1 MLLSSLLLALPAGPA
16 AGLQDDLPLGG
27 EGPLRN
33 STFLPQHP
41 EATEELERGDQAWSR
56 ASAGGAGA
64 PLERVAAFD
73 AWARALAE
81 SSCGDGVRVAIDGKT
96 PGPWDDSD
104 GTSARRSEGVETA
117 VLRRLLSIPDTDRAA
132 WSERFDAAARG
143 ALEDAAQSVEAL
155 AEVERR
161 FPLTRPAALAALRCA
176 DAALEMGRPVSAKTW
191 CRRARLHAGCAPDQP
206 RLLEAISVRESFA
219 GDLIPEPESEAW
231 EDATALQLTFSSR
244 LERSEVFGRMGEP
257 PPYGRDL
264 APGATF
270 LGDGD
275 LIIQTGQT
283 LSWVDSESLDSR
295 AGGVRSRVLLREVLP
310 DEQDP
315 RPWVTPSAGG
325 WPIMPVARDREVVVI
340 VDRGMAGRFIRE
352 VAYPAQGN
360 HLMNLR
366 VSDEG
371 QFDIDW
377 HLAPADPVELARN
390 LGLEGSYEWQPGP
403 VIHEDLVLVQ
413 ARRLSEPNA
422 EGVFEGDDL
431 WLFALERQSGEL
443 RWSRLLTDAADLRG
457 NLGRRSGIPTTA
469 MPLFVE
475 DGVVLVGTNV
485 GLVSAYDIA
494 DGRLLWSMRN
504 QRRLAE
510 EPGWPGSTPPRL
522 SGSIGSSPAAVV
534 TPFDSEFAYVLPLQG
549 VFDDRFFVES
559 PLARNGL
566 IDLAS
571 ASGTE
576 LWLGRDG
583 RHRALRARAK
593 GAPPRSLL
601 YLDEGER
608 FTGSP
613 AVSRGRVLLATD
625 RSLLL
630 LDREREL
637 YLLDSVALPDEG
649 AGRGGAV
656 FTHGGHA
663 VVIGHD
669 TYWVARTR

>member
-16 AGLQDDLPLGG
+16 AWLQDDLPLGG

-41 EATEELERGDQAWSR
+41 EATEELARGDQAWSR
-56 ASAGGAGA
+56 ASVGGAGA
-64 PLERVAAFD
+64 SLERVAAFD

-81 SSCGDGVRVAIDGKT
+81 SSTGDGVRVALDGRT
-96 PGPWDDSD
+96 AGPWDDSD
-104 GTSARRSEGVETA
+104 GTSVRRSEGVETA
-117 VLRRLLSIPDTDRAA
+117 VLRRLLSIPTIDRSA
-132 WSERFDAAARG
+132 WSERFDAAARA
-143 ALEDAAQSVEAL
+143 ALEDAAQSLEAL
-155 AEVERR
+155 GEVERR
-161 FPLTRPAALAALRCA
+161 FPVTRPAALAALRCA
-176 DAALEMGRPVSAKTW
+176 DAALEVGRPVSAKTW
-191 CRRARLHAGCAPDQP
+191 CRRARLHAEFAPDP
-206 RLLEAISVRESFA
+206 ERLLDAISERESLA
-219 GDLIPEPESEAW
+219 EKLIPESESEAW
-231 EDATALQLTFSSR
+231 EDATALQLIYSGRIESART
-244 LERSEVFGRMGEP
+244 FGRMGEP

-264 APGATF
+264 IPGATF
-270 LGDGD
+270 LDDGD
-275 LIIQTGQT
+275 LIIQTAFT
-283 LSWVDSESLDSR
+283 LLWVDSESIDLSQ
-295 AGGVRSRVLLREVLP
+295 GGVRSRVLWRDVLP
-310 DEQDP
+310 GEQDP

-325 WPIMPVARDREVVVI
+325 WPMMPVSKGREVVVI
-340 VDRGMAGRFIRE
+340 VDRGLAGRFIRD
-352 VAYPAQGN
+352 VAYPAKGN

-366 VSDEG
+366 ISDEG
-371 QFDIDW
+371 RVDIDW
-377 HLAPADPVELARN
+377 HLSPDDPVELTRI
-390 LGLEGSYEWQPGP
+390 LGLKGSYEWQPGP

-413 ARRLSEPNA
+413 ARRLSEPNE
-422 EGVFEGDDL
+422 EGAFEGDDL

-457 NLGRRSGIPTTA
+457 SLGRGSGIPTTA
-469 MPLFVE
+469 MPLLVE

-485 GLVSAYDIA
+485 GLVSVYDIA
-494 DGRLLWSMRN
+494 DGRHLWTLRT

-522 SGSIGSSPAAVV
+522 SSSTGSAPAAVV
-534 TPFDSEFAYVLPLQG
+534 TPFDSEFAYLLPLQG
-549 VFDDRFFVES
+549 VIGDRFFLEA

-566 IDLAS
+566 IDMAS
-571 ASGTE
+571 AAGSE

-583 RHRALRARAK
+583 RHRALLARAK

-637 YLLDSVALPDEG
+637 YLLDSAALPDEG
-649 AGRGGAV
+649 AGRGGTV
-656 FTHGGHA
+656 FTHGSRA
-663 VVIGHD
+663 VVLGSD